1 MSEAI
6 EERPEIISPDTERF
20 EYRAAFNKSLAQFRQ
35 QVKAPKKN
43 GHVDTGKYGYDYVLL
58 DDLIKS
64 IDDGIKD
71 TGLSWRQE
79 VEVNQGTIRV
89 RTIISHSNGYDYDSP
104 WITLSSGAKPQDIG
118 SAITYAKRYSL
129 GTTFG
134 ISSESDDDGEAA
146 QQAKQQKQ
154 QSNQGRQQNNN
165 RGQQNNKRAPQGQK
179 NQRRGNQQSP
189 QQNQR
194 PVNTNPS
201 KLNSIAVLL
210 QSIADVKD
218 SNVEEM
224 TLTYEESMHGLNF
237 EHLTEKQ
244 ADDVISLLTGQAN
257 KVKAE
262 AAKQVNNVDTDD
274 LNKQL
279 GEMSDAN
286 IRGSE
291 QPTGAK

>member
-6 EERPEIISPDTERF
+6 KEKPAEVGNKIESLS
-20 EYRAAFNKSLAQFRQ
+20 YRADFNKALAKFRQ

-64 IDDGIKD
+64 IDEGIKD

-154 QSNQGRQQNNN
+154 QSNQGRQQNGK
-165 RGQQNNKRAPQGQK
+165 RGQQNN
-179 NQRRGNQQSP
+179 NQQSQNNRNQQPP
-189 QQNQR
+189 QQQQG
-194 PVNTNPS
+194 PVNTNPG
-201 KLNSIAVLL
+201 KLQTMAVLI
-210 QSIADVKD
+210 QSIADIKN
-218 SNVEEM
+218 STVEE
-224 TLTYEESMHGLNF
+224 LTPVYKKAAHVSDL
-237 EHLTEKQ
+237 EHLTEGQ
-244 ADDVISLLTGQAN
+244 ANDVIKMLTDQAN

-262 AAKQVNNVDTDD
+262 AAKQNSNVDTDD

-286 IRGSE
+286 VRGAE
-291 QPTGAK
+291 PTGAK